1 MAEKPIVRHYQSGAS
16 SLIAWFCDEMG
27 LVEHINRSV
36 DWNESHWKVSPGQH
50 VMALIINTLCG
61 RDPLCHVQH
70 FYDTQDTEVL
80 FGEGVTAQDFNDDA
94 LGRTLDRLY
103 EAGPKRI
110 LTSLTLRHLLQS
122 DKPLWFAHADT
133 TSKSFHGLYE
143 PKPGE
148 PEAPFQL
155 RRGYSK
161 DREPDLKQM
170 IIGMLTVHGGMPL
183 FADVRSGNL
192 SDKTWNTDMV
202 ETIAQELTPEQIQ
215 KLVYTADSAFFTREN
230 VELAHRQNLK
240 FITLV
245 SDNHLL
251 RQEAI
256 EEVCAQ
262 PAMEEI
268 GTVSSEAK
276 ASTYRVQ
283 AIHRSFH
290 GIDLRLVV
298 VHSSQ
303 LFEQKRATYHKRLAA
318 EREQL
323 EKEKAE
329 MEKREFACT
338 HDAEEAWQKWQHKH
352 RKSHHPLAVHVEAST
367 RPMRRSG
374 RGRPKKDETP
384 LTETVY
390 TLKID
395 ILPVP
400 TSVMEEA
407 EFRMGYFVLATNIMD
422 ETVLPAANVLREYKE
437 QSTVEMRF
445 KFLKDPQFV
454 DALFLK
460 TPSRIEALGY
470 VLLMALFLYMTFEK
484 RLRLALANKKM
495 RLQPV
500 PGRYTDRPTARVVLQ
515 LLSVFVTTLCW
526 YDKEDGKWHRDL
538 AREHDQVNL
547 VFELLHFDRSYY
559 TTIRSKR

>member
-1 MAEKPIVRHYQSGAS
+1 VAEKPIVKHYQSGAS
-16 SLIAWFCDEMG
+16 SLIAWFCDEIG
-27 LVEHINRSV
+27 LVEHINGNV
-36 DWNESHWKVSPGQH
+36 DWNETQWKVSPGQH

-61 RDPLCHVQH
+61 RDPLCHVEH

-80 FGEGVTAQDFNDDA
+80 FGKGITAQDFNDDA

-103 EAGPKRI
+103 DAGPKQI

-122 DKPLWFAHADT
+122 NKPLWFAHADT

-148 PEAPFQL
+148 PESKFEI

-161 DREPDLKQM
+161 DREPDLKQI

-192 SDKTWNTDMV
+192 SDKTWNNDMV
-202 ETIAQELTPEQIQ
+202 ESIAKELTPEHIQ
-215 KLVYTADSAFFTREN
+215 KLVYTADSAFFTKEN
-230 VELAHRQNLK
+230 VELAKSQNLQ

-256 EEVCAQ
+256 DHVCTH
-262 PAMEEI
+262 PAMEEVGRI
-268 GTVSSEAK
+268 SLEAK

-283 AIHRSFH
+283 EVHRSFH

-303 LFEQKRATYHKRLAA
+303 LLEQKRTTYHKRLAA

-323 EKEKAE
+323 EKAKAE
-329 MEKREFACT
+329 IEKREFACA
-338 HDAEEAWQKWQHKH
+338 HDAEEAWQGWRHEH
-352 RKSHHPLAVHVEAST
+352 RKSRHPLEVRMEQHT
-367 RPMRRSG
+367 RAMRRSG

-384 LTETVY
+384 VMETVY
-390 TLKID
+390 TLMID
-395 ILPVP
+395 VLPVP
-400 TSVMEEA
+400 ESVIAEA
-407 EFRMGYFVLATNIMD
+407 ESRMGYFVLATSVMD
-422 ETVLPAANVLREYKE
+422 ETVLPAVNVLREYKE

-470 VLLMALFLYMTFEK
+470 VLLMALFIYMTFEK
-484 RLRLALANKKM
+484 RLRLALADKKI

-515 LLSVFVTTLCW
+515 MLNIFVTTLSW
-526 YDKEDGKWHRDL
+526 
-538 AREHDQVNL
+538 
-547 VFELLHFDRSYY
+547 
-559 TTIRSKR
+559 